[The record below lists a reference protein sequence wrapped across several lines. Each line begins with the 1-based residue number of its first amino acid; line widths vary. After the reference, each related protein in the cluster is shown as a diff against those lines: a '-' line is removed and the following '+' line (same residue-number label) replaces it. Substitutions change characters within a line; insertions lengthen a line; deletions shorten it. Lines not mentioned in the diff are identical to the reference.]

1 VTGDAVDFVV
11 AAWLFEFSHP
21 LQVQYFRKAFA
32 RLLKGMHN
40 RVSVGVAVQSLTLD
54 QFKAT
59 VRAGGVTGVTLMAQ
73 GSGFFMKIAT
83 RAGQE
88 PVVLAKARSSEPR
101 RFGSPTSAMLVL
113 RELGIRSAKMDF
125 AQWDPEQKEV
135 MNREAQKATMRA
147 AHKAAAD
154 QRLLAADLLAAI
166 NDPRP
171 SLSTHE
177 VFRQFD
183 EETDGAAAASGFP
196 GKA

>member
-1 VTGDAVDFVV
+1 
-11 AAWLFEFSHP
+11 
-21 LQVQYFRKAFA
+21 
-32 RLLKGMHN
+32 M
-40 RVSVGVAVQSLTLD
+40 QSLTLD

-59 VRAGGVTGVTLMAQ
+59 VRAGGVTGVTLTAQ

-83 RAGQE
+83 RAGPE

-113 RELGIRSAKMDF
+113 KEIGIRSAKMEF

-135 MNREAQKATMRA
+135 TNREAQKVTMRA

-154 QRLLAADLLAAI
+154 QKRLAADLLAAI

-171 SLSTHE
+171 SLSTQE
-177 VFRQFD
+177 VLRRFD
-183 EETDGAAAASGFP
+183 EVTDDAGPASGVA
-196 GKA
+196 GKV